1 MSDAMHILEE
11 GGIPANDLPD
21 DVREV
26 LETLSDDEA
35 KALVSVQQK
44 VAAATDEVSG
54 FAYKPTLKTGSG
66 FDGGIKPR
74 SSSVVPEDESLI
86 GGTFF

>member
-11 GGIPANDLPD
+11 GGIPANSLPD

-26 LETLSDDEA
+26 LSTLSEEEA

-44 VAAATDEVSG
+44 VTAATDEVSG
-54 FAYKPTLKTGSG
+54 FAYKPTLRTGSG
-66 FDGGIKPR
+66 FDGSIKPKPI
-74 SSSVVPEDESLI
+74 STSPQDENLV